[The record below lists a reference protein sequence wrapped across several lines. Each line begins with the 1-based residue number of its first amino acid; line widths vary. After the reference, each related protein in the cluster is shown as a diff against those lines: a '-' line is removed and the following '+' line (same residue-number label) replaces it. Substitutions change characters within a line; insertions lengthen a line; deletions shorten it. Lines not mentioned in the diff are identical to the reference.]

1 MFGDITFDELNQ
13 MVENPR
19 ALPYEEYFGEM
30 ELTETEKKKRISLA
44 EKLEENFLPILIWL
58 FTMQQFGGISNWE
71 AVRLRFET
79 EYQKSINGVVD
90 LDNYTKK
97 RIKTFSYDVTEST
110 QNHVEDF
117 WYYSKD
123 RVQFMSEN
131 ESNISWEYQTYTDA
145 IKKGKTR
152 KQWVSM
158 RDKRVRH
165 THRQVDG
172 KIIGIRDVFLVGDSL
187 MLHSGDSS
195 LGAEAKELIACR
207 CTTKYF

>member
-19 ALPYEEYFGEM
+19 SLPYEEYFGEM

-58 FTMQQFGGISNWE
+58 FTMQQFGGITDWE
-71 AVRLRFET
+71 SVRIRFET
-79 EYQKSINGVVD
+79 EYQKSINGVVY

-110 QNHVEDF
+110 QNHVKDF

-152 KQWVSM
+152 KQWVTM

-172 KIIGIRDVFLVGDSL
+172 KTIGIRDVFLVGDSL

>member
-1 MFGDITFDELNQ
+1 MFKDIAFDELNQ

-19 ALPYEEYFGEM
+19 SIAYEEYFGEM

-44 EKLEENFLPILIWL
+44 EKLEDNFLPILIWL
-58 FTMQQFGGISNWE
+58 FTMQQFGGVLNWE
-71 AVRLRFET
+71 AARLRFET
-79 EYQKSINGVVD
+79 GYQKSIDGVVD

-97 RIKTFSYDVTEST
+97 RIQTFSYDVTEST
-110 QNHVEDF
+110 RSHADDF

-123 RVQFMSEN
+123 RVRFMSEN
-131 ESNISWEYQTYTDA
+131 ESNISWEYQTYMDA

-152 KQWVSM
+152 KQWITM

-165 THRQVDG
+165 THKQVDG
-172 KIIGIRDVFLVGDSL
+172 KAIGIQDVFLVGDSL

-195 LGAEAKELIACR
+195 LGASPKELIACR

>member
-1 MFGDITFDELNQ
+1 MFKDITFDELNQ

-19 ALPYEEYFGEM
+19 ALSYEEYFGEM
-30 ELTETEKKKRISLA
+30 ELMETEKKKRIALA

-58 FTMQQFGGISNWE
+58 FTMQQFGGISDWE

-110 QNHVEDF
+110 QNHIEYF

-123 RVQFMSEN
+123 RFHF
-131 ESNISWEYQTYTDA
+131 IS
-145 IKKGKTR
+145 R
-152 KQWVSM
+152 S
-158 RDKRVRH
+158 
-165 THRQVDG
+165 
-172 KIIGIRDVFLVGDSL
+172 
-187 MLHSGDSS
+187 
-195 LGAEAKELIACR
+195 
-207 CTTKYF
+207 

>member
-1 MFGDITFDELNQ
+1 MFKDITFDELNQ

-19 ALPYEEYFGEM
+19 ALSYEEYFGEM
-30 ELTETEKKKRISLA
+30 ELMETEKKKRIALA

-58 FTMQQFGGISNWE
+58 FTMQQFGGISDWE

-110 QNHVEDF
+110 QNHIEDF

-123 RVQFMSEN
+123 RVQFISEN

-152 KQWVSM
+152 KQWVTM

-172 KIIGIRDVFLVGDSL
+172 KTIGIRDIFLVGESL

-195 LGAEAKELIACR
+195 LGAEPKELIACR

>member
-58 FTMQQFGGISNWE
+58 FTMQQFGGISDWE
-71 AVRLRFET
+71 AVRIRFET
-79 EYQKSINGVVD
+79 EYQKSMDGVVD

-97 RIKTFSYDVTEST
+97 RIKTFSYDVVEST

-172 KIIGIRDVFLVGDSL
+172 KTIGIRDVFLVGDSL